1 MKFTIAVTSAAVA
14 LSSLALG
21 AQQLSAGGGQNASAS
36 TSGAQAHDSAG
47 GQASASRN
55 VNASAQAGGSAD
67 ASTDTRPVQCELVGK
82 LDSKSAKVNEPVVAK
97 TREKMKTSN
106 GVEIPKG
113 SRLVGH
119 VTQVEAHGSGH
130 SDSSMGIVFDRA
142 ELKGGQN
149 VAIHSVIE
157 SVAPPVGA
165 AESNAL
171 ASDESMSAPMG
182 SAPMGGGVGGGHIGG
197 GGHAGG
203 GLLGGTAGAT
213 GSAAGGLGSSLNS
226 TAGGATRATAGVAG
240 ETASNVGGGLRETAG
255 ATGSLTAHATEIPG
269 VMLAGSASSLSSG
282 TLSAAGRNI
291 HLDSGTQ
298 LVLGVSAISASR

>member
-1 MKFTIAVTSAAVA
+1 
-14 LSSLALG
+14 
-21 AQQLSAGGGQNASAS
+21 
-36 TSGAQAHDSAG
+36 
-47 GQASASRN
+47 
-55 VNASAQAGGSAD
+55 
-67 ASTDTRPVQCELVGK
+67 
-82 LDSKSAKVNEPVVAK
+82 
-97 TREKMKTSN
+97 
-106 GVEIPKG
+106 VEIPKG

-171 ASDESMSAPMG
+171 ASDESMSAPMGSAPMG

-255 ATGSLTAHATEIPG
+255 ATGSLTAHATGMPG